1 MDLQELPAILK
12 TVGAT
17 LQDWDTIKGHPRF
30 HQILSAEVQAWNSA
44 VSTQERVKLKSAAI
58 IEQWLPEAYMKIHDA
73 SEALPAKTELAKLI
87 TRLAGLGVEGARI
100 EGSTERFSLTIN
112 IGDNKPH
119 GIIVDRPMT
128 IDNEA

>member
-12 TVGAT
+12 SCGAS
-17 LQDWDTIKGHPRF
+17 LADWQTIQGHPRF

-44 VSTQERVKLKSAAI
+44 ISTQERVKLKSAAI
-58 IEQWLPEAYMKIHDA
+58 IEQWLPEAYARMHDVA
-73 SEALPAKTELAKLI
+73 EALPAKTEVAKLI

-112 IGDNKPH
+112 IGDNKSH
-119 GIIVDRPMT
+119 GIIVDRATT
-128 IDNEA
+128 IEAE